1 MKHPKTT
8 LENINKIEDLHR
20 EAQIWISTLHFTNDE
35 LIFIE
40 KLLHSYV
47 FEPDTPNLFERLQEY
62 LGRLEETKH
71 YEQKIEQDLIN
82 YEIELGG
89 LLECQALDNLGEI
102 EKRHKQMADQC
113 EEFLLK
119 FKMLKSEIFNYAGS
133 ILRKRKK

>member
-1 MKHPKTT
+1 MEHPKTM
-8 LENINKIEDLHR
+8 LDEINKIEDLHR
-20 EAQIWISTLHFTNDE
+20 EAQIWISTLHFTKDE

-47 FEPDTPNLFERLQEY
+47 FETDTPNLFERLQEY
-62 LGRLEETKH
+62 LSSLEHTKKH
-71 YEQKIEQDLIN
+71 EQKLEQGLIS
-82 YEIELGG
+82 YETELGG
-89 LLECQALDNLGEI
+89 LLECQALDNLSEI
-102 EKRHKQMADQC
+102 EKRHNQMADQC